1 MSTQASTAAS
11 TSSSSSA
18 ANRHIN
24 SNASRQGRDASDDD
38 DDALLEELEAELDED
53 FDLGGFRE
61 KRMMELQAQFERTRK
76 MQEGDYGRYTEVKI
90 EKDLISRTAK
100 EKRCVVHFFHRDFRR
115 CKIMDGHLEKLAPK
129 HLDTLFLRADVA
141 NVPFLVTKLA
151 IKTLPC
157 VIGFVEG
164 TTKMKIVGFD
174 ELPGGDNF
182 ATSTLEQGM
191 EECGVLVPNGAGSLQ
206 GSASRRE
213 EPEVAQRSRI
223 RQGRGAAA
231 DDDDLDLDD

>member
-1 MSTQASTAAS
+1 
-11 TSSSSSA
+11 
-18 ANRHIN
+18 
-24 SNASRQGRDASDDD
+24 
-38 DDALLEELEAELDED
+38 
-53 FDLGGFRE
+53 
-61 KRMMELQAQFERTRK
+61 RTRR
-76 MQEGDYGRYTEVKI
+76 MQGGDYGRYTEVKI

-129 HLDTLFLRADVA
+129 HFDTLFLRADVA

-157 VIGFVEG
+157 VIGFVDG

-191 EECGVLVPNGAGSLQ
+191 QECGK
-206 GSASRRE
+206 
-213 EPEVAQRSRI
+213 
-223 RQGRGAAA
+223 
-231 DDDDLDLDD
+231 